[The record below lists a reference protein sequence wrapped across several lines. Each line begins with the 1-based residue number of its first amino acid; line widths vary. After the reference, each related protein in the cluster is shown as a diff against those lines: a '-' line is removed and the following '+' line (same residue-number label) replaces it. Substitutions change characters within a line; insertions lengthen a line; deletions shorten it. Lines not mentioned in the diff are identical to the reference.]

1 MKTPVHF
8 LTQWFALKQRA
19 LPSPAPTVGPVPWR
33 TFLRYRHR
41 RSPAEQAAYERAF
54 TVPGDALESQP
65 QFFAVMLAAEAL
77 MSASDAL
84 TRTTLPE
91 EQLREE
97 TGYRR
102 ALCALMDTLRK
113 EWDAAHSSTQAPK

>member
-1 MKTPVHF
+1 MKPTHF
-8 LTQWFALKQRA
+8 LTQWFARNRRSL
-19 LPSPAPTVGPVPWR
+19 PAPPTGAGPVPWR

-41 RSPAEQAAYERAF
+41 RSPEEQAAYERAF
-54 TVPGDALESQP
+54 TVPGQALESQP

-77 MSASDAL
+77 MGASDAL